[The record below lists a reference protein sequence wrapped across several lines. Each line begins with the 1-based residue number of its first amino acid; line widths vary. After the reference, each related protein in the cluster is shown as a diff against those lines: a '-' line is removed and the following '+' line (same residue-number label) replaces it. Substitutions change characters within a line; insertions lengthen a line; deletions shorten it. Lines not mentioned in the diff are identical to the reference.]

1 MNNKAS
7 FLQRSVAWLIDQAIL
22 SIIYSLTAVVIGA
35 VIGAYTSSGIR
46 VPGLLLAPSVIG
58 FSLTPVFGHFL
69 YFGYL
74 WSQRERSIG
83 MGVMN
88 IRVVKPDGHPSS
100 FVMAG
105 LRGSLG
111 YFLSS
116 LIFGLGYLW
125 FFVDEQR
132 ETWHDKIF
140 NTVVLGG
147 VEHS

>member
-1 MNNKAS
+1 MMNNKAS
-7 FLQRSVAWLIDQAIL
+7 FLQRFAAWLIDQAVL
-22 SIIYSLTAVVIGA
+22 SIIYSLAAVAIGA
-35 VIGAYTSSGIR
+35 VIGAYNNSGIG
-46 VPGLLLAPSVIG
+46 VPGLILAPSVIG
-58 FSLTPVFGHFL
+58 FSLAPVFGHFL

-74 WSQRERSIG
+74 WSRRERSIG

-88 IRVVKPDGHPSS
+88 IRVVKPDGHPLS

-111 YFLSS
+111 YFLSG

-125 FFVDEQR
+125 FFVDKQQ

-140 NTVVLGG
+140 NTVVLKQ
-147 VEHS
+147 